1 MKIFRNI
8 FKTVLL
14 LLLTMFAF
22 SCNQNLL
29 LQENDD
35 FVPEGYVKISFKE
48 ETFERS
54 AVYTADAVTKD
65 DIDRILLTG
74 IFKATAENMV
84 NIPSEKLVLSENF
97 TSYDDFSEYTTVIPE
112 GPWEFTLN
120 VTSRHTGE
128 LAWTGTEAA
137 TISKTNNTV
146 KIDLEYKTSE
156 KGLLNA
162 KITFPHNVSDS
173 VKYKIVPVDS
183 SSSADLIPAI
193 AEKSA
198 DTITLDDSG
207 DFVSISEKLKHGHYI
222 VVLSF
227 YKGET
232 LLNHYNLV
240 VEIKAGAV
248 TTVNHKITDLNQQFS
263 IYFEKNASDAE
274 FVSDFTQTRTYN
286 EYENIT
292 LPNVSCF
299 STIPSGKVFAG
310 WAASETAETGI
321 TGWSAGEKTENL
333 ILYAVWKEPPSK
345 KLSSIELFEYGQ
357 VTSEDPDAP
366 TGDDRKK
373 IGTYNYIQFDSLTTS
388 YSTYV
393 YTTNPYVLQLKEDE
407 QNQEIKVKQGDV
419 ELTVLK
425 DDGAELRT
433 LSYVI
438 DPTQNVVILINGE
451 NAYSLTF
458 KASEIYYVRG
468 STQAVLEPAPDYF
481 NLSGSKEYP
490 FNDVQTAV
498 NIIQNTS
505 HKGTIYIDG
514 CVEVEASGKENVV
527 DFNDPSGD
535 IIIEGYSSN
544 TSNGGTIKA
553 TANSGQRVL
562 GVWKGKVTLGN
573 QLTITGG
580 NFTGDCGGGIFNDAE
595 LTLDGC
601 IITGNSVTETYSMG
615 GALYCNKES
624 KTTIKAGT
632 KITSNKAKYGG
643 GVAVAG
649 GTLIVEGG
657 EISSNT
663 VISGG
668 SGTGIF
674 VKTYIEYNSGNP
686 VSGTEKNS
694 VFQVSGSPVISDF
707 IYLDDDNTDTLTTT
721 LEKITIAGS
730 LSENLKVQ
738 LNDYTAGNL
747 VAKLNSG
754 VDPSN
759 YEKLEIYN
767 ADGTKSTDVKVGAEG
782 KLEDLNAKSGNISI
796 DELNKTTVSPGNFT
810 RTYISKSDNV
820 NNYLEFNVTD
830 EAYAAI
836 SNGYVSSVNCSLYD
850 YKGDPVPNMLEKS
863 CQIEGSAGSYK
874 AKYYPDVSNREI
886 GEYTVVVTA
895 VSGDASVEIESV
907 SIKIWVV
914 Y

>member
-65 DIDRILLTG
+65 DIDTILLTG
-74 IFKATAENMV
+74 LFKATAENMV

-97 TSYDDFSEYTTVIPE
+97 TSYDDFSEYTTIIPE

-120 VTSRHTGE
+120 VTSKHTGE

-198 DTITLDDSG
+198 DTITLADSG

-248 TTVNHKITDLNQQFS
+248 TTVNHNITDLNQQFS
-263 IYFEKNASDAE
+263 IEFYTNNSDAE

-286 EYENIT
+286 KYENIT

-333 ILYAVWKEPPSK
+333 ILYAVWKEPASK

-393 YTTNPYVLQLKEDE
+393 YTTNPYVLQLMEDE

-433 LSYVI
+433 LAYEI
-438 DPTQNVVILINGE
+438 DPAQNVDILINGE

-468 STQAVLEPAPDYF
+468 STQAELSPAPDYF

-514 CVEVEASGKENVV
+514 CVEVEASGKKNVI
-527 DFNDPSGD
+527 DFNEAYGN
-535 IIIEGYSSN
+535 IKIEGYSSN

-553 TANSGQRVL
+553 KADSGQRVL

-580 NFTGDCGGGIFNDAE
+580 NFTGDCGGAIFNDAE

-601 IITGNSVTETYSMG
+601 IITGNSVTGTNSMG

-624 KTTIKAGT
+624 KTTIKVGT
-632 KITSNKAKYGG
+632 KITSNTAKYGG
-643 GVAVAG
+643 AVAVAG

-657 EISSNT
+657 EIKYNT

-674 VKTYIEYNSGNP
+674 VKTYVEYNSGKP
-686 VSGTEKNS
+686 VSGTEINS
-694 VFQVSGSPVISDF
+694 VFQVSGSPGISDF
-707 IYLDDDNTDTLTTT
+707 IYLDDDQTDTLTTT
-721 LEKITIAGS
+721 LEKITIAES

-738 LNDYTAGNL
+738 LNDYTVGNL
-747 VAKLNSG
+747 VAQLNSE
-754 VDPSN
+754 VDLSN

-782 KLEDLNAKSGNISI
+782 KLEDLNATTGDISI

-810 RTYISKSDNV
+810 RTYISKSDNE

-836 SNGYVSSVNCSLYD
+836 SKGYVSSVNCSLYD
-850 YKGDPVPNMLEKS
+850 YKGDPVHGMLEKS

>member
-54 AVYTADAVTKD
+54 AVYTADAVTKN

-156 KGLLNA
+156 KGLLDA

-183 SSSADLIPAI
+183 SSDLIPAI

-240 VEIKAGAV
+240 MEIKAGAV
-248 TTVNHKITDLNQQFS
+248 TTVNHNITDLNQQFS
-263 IYFEKNASDAE
+263 IEFYTNNSDAE

-286 EYENIT
+286 KYENIT

-333 ILYAVWKEPPSK
+333 ILYAIWKEPPSK

-388 YSTYV
+388 YSTDV

-407 QNQEIKVKQGDV
+407 QNQEIKVKQGDD

-433 LSYVI
+433 LSYEI

-451 NAYSLTF
+451 NAYSLTLN
-458 KASEIYYVRG
+458 ASEIYYVRG
-468 STQAVLEPAPDYF
+468 STQAVLDPAPDYF

-505 HKGTIYIDG
+505 HKGTICIDG

-527 DFNDPSGD
+527 DFNDASGE

-544 TSNGGTIKA
+544 TLNGGTIKA
-553 TANSGQRVL
+553 KADSGQRVL
-562 GVWKGKVTLGN
+562 GVWNGKVTLGN
-573 QLTITGG
+573 KLTITGG
-580 NFTGDCGGGIFNDAE
+580 NFTGDCGGAIFNDAE
-595 LTLDGC
+595 LTLNGC
-601 IITGNSVTETYSMG
+601 IITGNSVTGTYSMG

-674 VKTYIEYNSGNP
+674 VKTYVEYNSGTP

-694 VFQVSGSPVISDF
+694 VFQVSGSPVISDY

-747 VAKLNSG
+747 VAKLNSE

-836 SNGYVSSVNCSLYD
+836 SKGCVSSVNCSLYD
-850 YKGDPVPNMLEKS
+850 YKGDPVSEMLEKS

-874 AKYYPDVSNREI
+874 AKYNPDVSNREI

>member
-54 AVYTADAVTKD
+54 AVYTADAVTKN

-156 KGLLNA
+156 KGLLYA

-183 SSSADLIPAI
+183 SSDLIPAI

-248 TTVNHKITDLNQQFS
+248 TTVNHNITDLNQQFS
-263 IYFEKNASDAE
+263 IEFYTNNSDAE

-286 EYENIT
+286 KYENIT

-333 ILYAVWKEPPSK
+333 ILYAIWKEPPSK

-388 YSTYV
+388 YSTDV

-407 QNQEIKVKQGDV
+407 QNQEIKVKQGDD

-433 LSYVI
+433 LSYEI

-451 NAYSLTF
+451 NAYSLTLN
-458 KASEIYYVRG
+458 ASEIYYVRG
-468 STQAVLEPAPDYF
+468 STQAVLDPAPDYF

-505 HKGTIYIDG
+505 HKGTICIDG

-527 DFNDPSGD
+527 DFNDASGE

-544 TSNGGTIKA
+544 TLNGGTIKA
-553 TANSGQRVL
+553 KADSGQRVL
-562 GVWKGKVTLGN
+562 GVWNGKVTLGN
-573 QLTITGG
+573 KLTITGG
-580 NFTGDCGGGIFNDAE
+580 NFTGDCGGAIFNDAE
-595 LTLDGC
+595 LTLNGC
-601 IITGNSVTETYSMG
+601 IITGNSVTGTYSMG

-674 VKTYIEYNSGNP
+674 VKTYVEYNSGTP

-694 VFQVSGSPVISDF
+694 VFQVSGSPVISDY

-747 VAKLNSG
+747 VAKLNSE

-836 SNGYVSSVNCSLYD
+836 SKGCVSSVNCSLYD
-850 YKGDPVPNMLEKS
+850 YKGDPVSEMLEKS

-874 AKYYPDVSNREI
+874 AKYNPDVSNREI